1 MERNWME
8 AESRSNDKRKFERI
22 LFSTF
27 FKARE
32 CSVILESNE
41 GDSVIVVEYRGISE
55 IYPLVYAIFE
65 YPIT

>member
-1 MERNWME
+1 MDGEKLDGSRV
-8 AESRSNDKRKFERI
+8 RSNALDVYVAH
-22 LFSTF
+22 F